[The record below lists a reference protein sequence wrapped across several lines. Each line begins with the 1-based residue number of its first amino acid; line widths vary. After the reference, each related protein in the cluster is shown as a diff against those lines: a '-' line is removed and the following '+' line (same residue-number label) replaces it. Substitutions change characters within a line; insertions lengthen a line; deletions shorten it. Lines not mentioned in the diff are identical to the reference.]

1 MGIIIKNIY
10 KSFAKQ
16 TVLDNLSLT
25 VEKGEFHVILGPSG
39 EGKSTLLGIMAGLIR
54 PDQGDVYICHQKVNK
69 FAPEKRKIGFV
80 FQNHALFPHLTVY
93 ENIAYGLR
101 ARGINEKEI
110 VSYYLELV
118 KLQELHNRYPF
129 QLSGGQKQRTAIARA
144 LAFKPD
150 ALLMDE
156 PLSHLDVLERER
168 IRDELKRIQAATRVT
183 TCYVTHDHSEAA
195 ALADRISIL
204 HRGRIE
210 QIEQPEDIFYHPKTA
225 FVAEFVGA
233 NNIFTANLVDLNGG
247 TSKFNLNSPDLISQL
262 EIEAR
267 TYPVF
272 ARKTEQKLCLHP
284 EKITVSHTPNGK
296 NSFLGRIIDIVPQ
309 GAVFKVTGEISG
321 LKLCAIVPK
330 AVFKIKPHTEKIWFS
345 FPPDALHPLC
355 GRSCRAAIPQRV
367 CNQKKTTMFQESR
380 RP

>member
-1 MGIIIKNIY
+1 MGIIIKNIC

-16 TVLDNLSLT
+16 AVLENLSLT
-25 VEKGEFHVILGPSG
+25 VGKGEFHVILGPSG
-39 EGKSTLLGIMAGLIR
+39 EGKSTLLGIMAGLIQ
-54 PDQGDVYICHQKVNK
+54 PDYGDVYIRHQRVNK

-101 ARGINEKEI
+101 ARGINGKKIIKI
-110 VSYYLELV
+110 VAHYLKLV

-144 LAFKPD
+144 LAFEPD

-168 IRDELKRIQAATRVT
+168 IRDELKRIQAATQVT
-183 TCYVTHDHSEAA
+183 ICYVTHDHSEAA

-210 QIEQPEDIFYHPKTA
+210 QVEQPEDIFYHPKTA

-233 NNIFTANLVDLNGG
+233 DNVFNAELVRANGD
-247 TSKFNLNSPDLISQL
+247 TTTFNLNSPELTGQL

-272 ARKTEQKLCLHP
+272 AGKTEQKLCLHP
-284 EKITVSHTPNGK
+284 EKIVVSHTSNGK
-296 NSFLGRIIDIVPQ
+296 NSFLVRIIDVVPQ

-321 LKLCAIVPK
+321 LKLRAVVPK
-330 AVFKIKPHTEKIWFS
+330 AAFKINSHTEKSWFCFS
-345 FPPDALHPLC
+345 PDALHPLC
-355 GRSCRAAIPQRV
+355 GRSCRAAISQRA
-367 CNQKKTTMFQESR
+367 CNNPKFLL
-380 RP
+380 